1 MMNKM
6 KSNNFFNTTGML
18 LSALVD
24 AKAVATTLNK
34 QGEIIMNNITF
45 NKSDFSPH

>member
-6 KSNNFFNTTGML
+6 KSNKFLNTMGMV
-18 LSALVD
+18 LSELVD

-34 QGEIIMNNITF
+34 
-45 NKSDFSPH
+45 

>member
-6 KSNNFFNTTGML
+6 KTNKFVNTMSMV

-34 QGEIIMNNITF
+34 
-45 NKSDFSPH
+45 

>member
-1 MMNKM
+1 M
-6 KSNNFFNTTGML
+6 KSNKFLHTIGMV

-34 QGEIIMNNITF
+34 
-45 NKSDFSPH
+45 

>member
-6 KSNNFFNTTGML
+6 KSNNFINTMGMV
-18 LSALVD
+18 LSTLID

-34 QGEIIMNNITF
+34 
-45 NKSDFSPH
+45 